1 MIHADFGGQLTRDAH
16 TCRMEE
22 TPATATQHLSRKTIW
37 TWLIVMTVVPFIM
50 LAIIISL
57 MVTLNWNFLD
67 WME

>member
-1 MIHADFGGQLTRDAH
+1 MD
-16 TCRMEE
+16 E
-22 TPATATQHLSRKTIW
+22 TPATTTPHLSRKTIW